1 MNDYYEVRLDLN
13 PCSEDA
19 TDLLAGML
27 ADEGYES
34 FVPDEDGLTAY
45 VKKETFSDEALK
57 QVLNDFPFDSVV
69 TASTKVIEG
78 QDWNAEWEKNYFQPI
93 VIGDQV
99 VVHSSFHSDIPQAK
113 YDIVIDPKMAFGTG
127 HHSTTS
133 QIMSALLSLE
143 LEGKSV
149 IDMGTGTGIL
159 AILAAMRGASPVCG
173 IEIDQFAYENA
184 LENVSLNNHPE
195 INLINGDASALEG
208 IGIAT
213 ADIFIANINR
223 NVILADLH
231 NYAKTLKSGGIMLLS
246 GFYEGGDCDMITEE
260 ADKYGLKPIGQTSD
274 NRWACLK
281 LQKI

>member
-34 FVPDEDGLTAY
+34 FVPDENGLTAY

-99 VVHSSFHSDIPQAK
+99 VVHSSFHSDVPQAQ

-133 QIMSALLSLE
+133 QIMSALLSLD
-143 LEGKSV
+143 LKGKSV

-184 LENVSLNNHPE
+184 LENVSLNNHSE
-195 INLINGDASALEG
+195 IKLINGDASALEG
-208 IGIAT
+208 MALS
-213 ADIFIANINR
+213 DIFIANINR

-246 GFYEGGDCDMITEE
+246 GFYEGADCDMITDE
-260 ADKYGLKPIGQTSD
+260 ADKFGLKPMGQTSD

>member
-34 FVPDEDGLTAY
+34 FVPDENGLTAY

-99 VVHSSFHSDIPQAK
+99 VVHSSFHSDVPQAK

-133 QIMSALLSLE
+133 QIMFALLSLD
-143 LEGKSV
+143 LKGKSV

-184 LENVSLNNHPE
+184 LENVSLNNHSE
-195 INLINGDASALEG
+195 IKLINGDASALEG
-208 IGIAT
+208 MALS
-213 ADIFIANINR
+213 DIFIANINR

-246 GFYEGGDCDMITEE
+246 GFYEGADCDMITDE
-260 ADKYGLKPIGQTSD
+260 ADKFGLKPMGQTSD

>member
-34 FVPDEDGLTAY
+34 FVPDENGLTAY

-99 VVHSSFHSDIPQAK
+99 VVHSSFHSDVPQAQ

-133 QIMSALLSLE
+133 QIMSALLSLD
-143 LEGKSV
+143 LKGKSV

-159 AILAAMRGASPVCG
+159 AILAAMRGASPVFG

-184 LENVSLNNHPE
+184 LENVSLNNHSE
-195 INLINGDASALEG
+195 IKLINGDASALEG
-208 IGIAT
+208 MDLS
-213 ADIFIANINR
+213 DIFIANINR

-246 GFYEGGDCDMITEE
+246 GFYEGADCDMITDE
-260 ADKYGLKPIGQTSD
+260 ADKFGLKPMGQTSD